1 MSDPQPEHLA
11 PWAVV
16 RADRPSTPTYSPDLE
31 AAMAIAEERVVAN
44 AGVYLVVR
52 VLGRT
57 FPAAEWELETTG
69 DEPDEAG
76 PAAPDRVVTTT
87 AGQIET
93 VAQPFRAILENIEES
108 LAPDPSRIYP

>member
-16 RADRPSTPTYSPDLE
+16 RADRPSAPTYCPDCE
-31 AAMAIAEERVVAN
+31 TAMAIAEERVVAS

-57 FPAAEWELETTG
+57 FPAAQWELETTG
-69 DEPDEAG
+69 DDPDEAG
-76 PAAPDRVVTTT
+76 PAAPDRVVTTSADQLET
-87 AGQIET
+87 A
-93 VAQPFRAILENIEES
+93 AQPFRAILENIEES
-108 LAPDPSRIYP
+108 LAPAAWRIYP